1 MSQTSGQYKT
11 KSTAWIWLATVG
23 PILTI
28 IGILIG
34 SQKMGSLCGSV
45 FSPQSH
51 AAELFDTLYGSP
63 GGGAS
68 SCRQSITSAAVPTW
82 ILIVLGIILVL
93 TAIVVRSI
101 TSNRVGAPAP
111 AAPAQSVATQ
121 IEDLSRLH
129 QQGLINDH
137 EFETK
142 RAELMTRL

>member
-1 MSQTSGQYKT
+1 MSQTAGQCT
-11 KSTAWIWLATVG
+11 AKSTACIWLAITG

-28 IGILIG
+28 VGIIIGP
-34 SQKMGSLCGSV
+34 QKMGSLCGSV

-68 SCRQSITSAAVPTW
+68 NCRQSITSAAVPTW

-101 TSNRVGAPAP
+101 TSKRASAPASVP
-111 AAPAQSVATQ
+111 AAPSLATQ

-129 QQGLINDH
+129 QQGLINDD

-142 RAELMTRL
+142 RAELVSKL

>member
-1 MSQTSGQYKT
+1 MSQTSGQNT
-11 KSTAWIWLATVG
+11 SKSTAWIWLVIIG

-28 IGILIG
+28 VGIIIG
-34 SQKMGSLCGSV
+34 SQKMGSLCGTV

-93 TAIVVRSI
+93 TSIVLRAI
-101 TSNRVGAPAP
+101 TNNRAGTPAP
-111 AAPAQSVATQ
+111 AASAPSVATQ
-121 IEDLSRLH
+121 IEDLARLH
-129 QQGLINDH
+129 KQGLVNDD

-142 RAELMTRL
+142 RAELMSKL